1 MHNNRKVMA
10 TYHSFAQAEAL
21 DDRGGRFAILD
32 KPAVTGS
39 SPTPTYPQM
48 PAGSPW
54 ANEPIGPEPLIDGS
68 GEGDR
73 LGYEIDRP
81 DAPLS
86 PQDSGIGNGPT
97 TSDGT
102 SEIRPVVRRSLR
114 RL

>member
-1 MHNNRKVMA
+1 MRNNRKVMG

-21 DDRGGRFAILD
+21 DDRGGRFAVLD

-54 ANEPIGPEPLIDGS
+54 ANDPVGPEPLIDGS
-68 GEGDR
+68 GESDR
-73 LGYEIDRP
+73 LGYAIDRP
-81 DAPLS
+81 DAPPS
-86 PQDSGIGNGPT
+86 SQDG
-97 TSDGT
+97 
-102 SEIRPVVRRSLR
+102 SESRPVVRRGWR

>member
-1 MHNNRKVMA
+1 MHNNRKV

-21 DDRGGRFAILD
+21 DDRGGRFAVLD

-54 ANEPIGPEPLIDGS
+54 ANDPVGPEPLIDGS
-68 GEGDR
+68 GESDR
-73 LGYEIDRP
+73 LGYAIDRP
-81 DAPLS
+81 DAPPS
-86 PQDSGIGNGPT
+86 SQDG
-97 TSDGT
+97 
-102 SEIRPVVRRSLR
+102 SESRPVVRRSLR

>member
-1 MHNNRKVMA
+1 MRNNRKVMG

-21 DDRGGRFAILD
+21 DDRGGRFAVLD

-54 ANEPIGPEPLIDGS
+54 ANDPVGPEPLIDGR

-81 DAPLS
+81 DAPQS
-86 PQDSGIGNGPT
+86 PAGPST
-97 TSDGT
+97 DGG
-102 SEIRPVVRRSLR
+102 VVRKGWR
-114 RL
+114 RI